1 MGCKPADYNRAMRWI
16 TRCPECKTVY
26 QVGPDQFEVSR
37 GWLRCGHCQHAF
49 DSTGLVLEWASAA
62 VTDTEERVDI
72 KSFLRLQDA
81 EATPSLPV
89 ATQPSTGLGHD
100 PVWAAAAG
108 VADDTR
114 VLSSSSAFD
123 DAGAASEPSSA
134 KPWTARVLLLLCVG
148 LLVLQ
153 LLWFW
158 RDVLGARWPALV
170 PALTALC
177 RPVHC
182 RIEALRL
189 PESMPLESSR
199 LLRRPTLAEESPAY
213 GLQVSVRNTS
223 AMALAMVSLEL
234 TLTDAQDKPLLRR
247 VLHPSDLGAPA
258 QLAGGQIW
266 NAQIDFGLELPDAVS
281 AYRLVV
287 FYP

>member
-26 QVGPDQFEVSR
+26 QVGPDQLEVSR

-49 DSTGLVLEWASAA
+49 DSTGLLLEWASAA
-62 VTDTEERVDI
+62 ATDTEERVDI

-81 EATPSLPV
+81 DAAPSLQV
-89 ATQPSTGLGHD
+89 ATQTSTGLGHD
-100 PVWAAAAG
+100 PVWGAAAD
-108 VADDTR
+108 VAEDIRALPSSHLDDVR
-114 VLSSSSAFD
+114 AV
-123 DAGAASEPSSA
+123 SEPPSA
-134 KPWTARVLLLLCVG
+134 KPWPTRVVLLMCMGV
-148 LLVLQ
+148 LVLQ

-170 PALTALC
+170 PVLTMLC

-182 RIEALRL
+182 RIEAPRL
-189 PESMPLESSR
+189 PESMVLESSH
-199 LLRRPTLAEESPAY
+199 LLRRPTLADETPAY
-213 GLQVSVRNTS
+213 GLQVSVRNAS
-223 AMALAMVSLEL
+223 ALTLAMVSLEL
-234 TLTDAQDKPLLRR
+234 TLTDPQDKPVLRR
-247 VLHPSDLGAPA
+247 VLDPSDLGAPA

-266 NAQIDFGLELPDAVS
+266 EAQLDFGLDLPDTVS